1 MTLKPGTLE
10 SWRGQIFLAAW
21 TLYAGYY
28 ICRKDMAETA
38 GGSLSHL
45 AVSLACFG
53 LTYAI
58 GQVAGGTLADRYGAR
73 RTALAGA
80 AISVSCT
87 LLLAWLSR
95 PALALVLQL
104 GNGLGQGFGWPSLL
118 KLIGASFKR
127 GERDRVLGWWSSS
140 YILGG
145 LLATSLTAWLVDH
158 AGFAVQSG
166 IQPAYIVSS
175 AILFCAAVF
184 FYATT
189 RGVPDP
195 LFPSKRGL
203 STDSRATQAHEWSVL
218 LRNRRVQ
225 IISCMYFF
233 LKMTRYTLLF
243 WLPHYLISGF
253 GYSVH
258 GAEHTASYF
267 EFCGFLG
274 PLAVGYAAQR
284 WFRNRHMALGASML
298 FTLAFVCLLHPMLAE
313 SGWFGMV
320 VSISLM
326 GILIHGADL
335 LMSGMAVLDA
345 VPERLH
351 GRATGLV
358 NGFGSIGQV
367 ISPLL
372 ATIFV
377 ARLGWTQL
385 FDLFVFFALIAGS
398 ICAFGAHLTP
408 PLTPPTNRSVLETA
422 EQPL

>member
-28 ICRKDMAETA
+28 ICRKDMGETA
-38 GGSLSHL
+38 GGSLHF

-53 LTYAI
+53 LTYAL
-58 GQVAGGTLADRYGAR
+58 GQVVGGTLADRYGAR
-73 RTALAGA
+73 RIALAGA
-80 AISVSCT
+80 AISISCT
-87 LLLAWLSR
+87 LLLAWFSQPV
-95 PALALVLQL
+95 PALLLQL

-118 KLIGASFKR
+118 KLIGASFRR

-145 LLATSLTAWLVDH
+145 LLATSLTAWLLH
-158 AGFAVQSG
+158 TGFAVHFG
-166 IQPAYIVSS
+166 FHPAYFFSS

-189 RGVPDP
+189 KGVPDR
-195 LFPSKRGL
+195 LFPLKPGL
-203 STDSRATQAHEWSVL
+203 STGSRPTQAHDWSLL
-218 LRNRRVQ
+218 LRNRNVQ
-225 IISCMYFF
+225 MISSMYFF

-267 EFCGFLG
+267 ELCGFLG
-274 PLAVGYAAQR
+274 PLAVGYATQR
-284 WFRNRHMALGASML
+284 WFRNRRMALGATML

-372 ATIFV
+372 ATLFV
-377 ARLGWTQL
+377 ARLGWVQL
-385 FDLFVFFALIAGS
+385 FDLFVFFALVAGS
-398 ICAFGAHLTP
+398 ICAFAAHLDLSLTP
-408 PLTPPTNRSVLETA
+408 PPNRSVLETA
-422 EQPL
+422 DQPL